1 MSYMMWSRW
10 KCKSLKK
17 NLLFHI
23 RNAYRYDSM
32 ARKYWRSLWLGNT
45 ILSKRTSGQ
54 IIAQYAMTNTTKIV
68 ITSTLFN
75 FLVLKMVNSL
85 KYSFCQDI
93 VDISEIMASCSQ
105 LILNFGQICVSNTWL
120 FFHFGLEVRNG
131 GEDWALLTEL
141 INQSFMW

>member
-32 ARKYWRSLWLGNT
+32 ACKYWRSLWLGNT

-54 IIAQYAMTNTTKIV
+54 IIAQYAMTNTMKIV

-85 KYSFCQDI
+85 KYNFCQDI
-93 VDISEIMASCSQ
+93 VDISKIMASCSQ
-105 LILNFGQICVSNTWL
+105 LILNFGQICVSNTWH
-120 FFHFGLEVRNG
+120 FFHFGLEVRSG

-141 INQSFMW
+141 ISQSFMW